1 MHAPYGPTIA
11 LKNRAIVRRTEA
23 RVGSARS
30 RGMTLIEVLVVMAIV
45 AILVGG
51 IAIGGGQVAS
61 ARLRQSATMIT
72 GAVRVAFT
80 RANATSRNTRI
91 VFDFDNKK
99 LWLEEADTPF
109 YASTNDKTHTGGAD
123 PATATEQAAIA
134 EGDRII
140 KGPRAPR
147 AHFHIVSTSEDKPES
162 ALLTRD
168 LPSGIQFKSVQTAH
182 DDAAVKSGR
191 AYLYFWPG
199 GETERA
205 SIQTCIYKK
214 QDDGT
219 VCEDEDIGVFSLIV
233 APLTGKVAVKSGSVD
248 LDLPVDD
255 QTASDRQDP
264 GAF

>member
-1 MHAPYGPTIA
+1 MRSPCGPSIA
-11 LKNRAIVRRTEA
+11 LKNRAIVRRTRERA
-23 RVGSARS
+23 
-30 RGMTLIEVLVVMAIV
+30 MTLIEVLVVMAIV

-80 RANATSRNTRI
+80 RANATSKNTRI

-134 EGDRII
+134 EGDRIV

-147 AHFHIVSTSEDKPES
+147 PHFHIVSTSEDKPDS
-162 ALLTRD
+162 ALLTRN
-168 LPSGIQFKSVQTAH
+168 LPSGIQFKSVQTSH
-182 DDAAVKSGR
+182 DDVAVKGGR

-214 QDDGT
+214 VDDGT
-219 VCEDEDIGVFSLIV
+219 VCEDEDIGVFSLLV
-233 APLTGKVAVKSGSVD
+233 APLTGKVAVKTGTVD
-248 LDLPVDD
+248 LELPVDD
-255 QTASDRQDP
+255 QTASDRTDP